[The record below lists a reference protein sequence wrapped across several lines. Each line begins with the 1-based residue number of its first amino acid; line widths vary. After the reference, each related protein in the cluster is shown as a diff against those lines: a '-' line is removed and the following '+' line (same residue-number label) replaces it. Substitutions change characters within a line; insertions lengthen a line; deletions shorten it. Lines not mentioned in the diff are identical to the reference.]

1 MKEFFVLLGSNKLLW
16 GQIVKLREF
25 GYKVIVIAWNDK
37 PDIEGDLYIQMDV
50 KDHIGIINKLEE
62 LGLKGR
68 IDGA

>member
-37 PDIEGDLYIQMDV
+37 PDIEGDLYPVLI
-50 KDHIGIINKLEE
+50 
-62 LGLKGR
+62 
-68 IDGA
+68 